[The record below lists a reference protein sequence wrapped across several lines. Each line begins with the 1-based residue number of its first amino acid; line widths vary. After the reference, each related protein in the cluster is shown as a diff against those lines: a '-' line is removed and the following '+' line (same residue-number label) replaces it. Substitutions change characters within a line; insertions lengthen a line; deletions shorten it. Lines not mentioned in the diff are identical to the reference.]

1 VTSDARPAALAAAPA
16 DGAGFLAAV
25 QRRTVAVLSGAQV
38 LGGVGV
44 GAGVAVGGLI
54 AASLANSDSAA
65 GLAQTASTLG
75 AAVAAVPL
83 SRLMNRRGRRRGLA
97 AGLMVGALGA
107 AVVLVASVARSLP
120 LLLVGTFLFGTASAT
135 GLQARYAA
143 TDLAEPRHRARALS
157 LVVWAT
163 TIGAV
168 AGPNLADPAGRVA
181 LELGLPMLA
190 GPYLFSLAAFAL
202 GALLVATLLRP
213 DPLLLARRR
222 FVADGGVATPALSV
236 RAAYR
241 IVGQSPR
248 ALLGLGAIVVA
259 HTAMVGVMVM
269 TPIHL
274 RHVDVSL
281 TVIGL
286 VISVHIAGMYA
297 LSPVVGWAVDRFGR
311 VPMIYLG
318 AVLLLASAAVAGTA
332 PAHDS
337 AQLGVGLFLL
347 GLGWSCGLVAG
358 STLLTESVPAATRTS
373 VQGAADLAMNA
384 AGAVG
389 GALAGVVVALASYGW
404 LTVGAAGLV
413 GLLVIGAAHPACR
426 LDSNTRST

>member
-1 VTSDARPAALAAAPA
+1 MTPDTTPAASAA
-16 DGAGFLAAV
+16 GAGFLAAV
-25 QRRTVAVLSGAQV
+25 QRRTVGVLSGAQV
-38 LGGVGV
+38 LGGIGV

-54 AASLANSDSAA
+54 AAGLAGSDSAA
-65 GLAQTASTLG
+65 GLASTASTLG

-83 SRLMNRRGRRRGLA
+83 SRLMNRRGRRPGLA
-97 AGLMVGALGA
+97 AGLLVGALGA
-107 AVVLVASVARSLP
+107 GVVLVASVLRWLP
-120 LLLVGTFLFGTASAT
+120 LLLLGTFLFGTANAT

-168 AGPNLADPAGRVA
+168 AGPNLADPAGRIA
-181 LELGLPMLA
+181 LRLGLPMLA

-202 GALLVATLLRP
+202 GALLLTMLLRP
-213 DPLLLARRR
+213 DPLLLSRRR
-222 FVADGGVATPALSV
+222 FTADGGPATPALPL
-236 RAAYR
+236 REAYAVVAR
-241 IVGQSPR
+241 SPR
-248 ALLGLGAIVVA
+248 ALLGLGAVVVA
-259 HTAMVGVMVM
+259 HTAMVAVMVM
-269 TPIHL
+269 TPIHM

-286 VISVHIAGMYA
+286 VVSVHIAGMYA
-297 LSPVVGWAVDRFGR
+297 FSPVVGWAVDRLGR
-311 VPMIYLG
+311 VPVIYLG
-318 AVLLLASAAVAGTA
+318 AGVLLASAAVAGTA
-332 PAHDS
+332 PAGDS
-337 AQLGVGLFLL
+337 ARLGVGLFLL

-358 STLLTESVPAATRTS
+358 STLLTESVPASARTS

-389 GALAGVVVALASYGW
+389 GALAGVVVAVASYGW
-404 LTVGAAGLV
+404 LTVGAAVLV
-413 GLLVIGAAHPACR
+413 GLLVVGAAHPACR